1 MRFSTIFTS
10 ILAGC
15 STFALAQSSFS
26 DFTTEELILRS
37 DGDVNILMGRDVSA
51 DEIEARD
58 AAYASV
64 AGGDSLEARG
74 MDHLSGEDLADIV
87 RRHVGFILDEDQVL
101 MTRDLIEYDDL
112 NPRIVGAVVNGAKTV
127 VKIILK
133 VIDVIKGKIAKD
145 KKVCSLFSVPRHH
158 LMAR

>member
-37 DGDVNILMGRDVSA
+37 DGDVNILMGRDVTPE
-51 DEIEARD
+51 EIVARD
-58 AAYASV
+58 AAYAAV

-127 VKIILK
+127 VKIIMK
-133 VIDVIKGKIAKD
+133 VINVIKGKIEKD
-145 KKVCSLFSVPRHH
+145 KKVCSFCTSRY
-158 LMAR
+158 RS